1 MLNVYINQVKLAYT
15 RPGRFFDEALQRGSL
30 PKALE
35 FAALTGV
42 CIALELGISEA
53 FASSSPAIVALVTFL
68 MLIVMPVVLMAWV
81 YVWSA
86 FIQLC
91 AFLLQENLPFSL
103 LRLMV
108 GYSSAGLLF
117 LGLGGWFGKFLSLAT
132 IVFQVWGM
140 ERVLKCSRWTAVLF
154 VFLPFSIFAVL
165 VVFFSLMFKV
175 F

>member
-1 MLNVYINQVKLAYT
+1 MFKDYIAQIKLAYT
-15 RPGRFFDEALQRGSL
+15 SPSRFFEQALQRGSFAQ
-30 PKALE
+30 ALQ

-53 FASSSPAIVALVTFL
+53 FASSSPAIVALVTL
-68 MLIVMPVVLMAWV
+68 LTLLAMPLVLMAWV
-81 YVWSA
+81 FVWST

-91 AFLLQENLPFSL
+91 AFLLQEHLPFFP

-117 LGLGGWFGKFLSLAT
+117 LGLGGWFGKLLSLT
-132 IVFQVWGM
+132 TLFFQVWGM

-165 VVFFSLMFKV
+165 IGFFSLMFKV